1 MDSDD
6 IFTKSAKGIE
16 EIEKRSY
23 HLDFRHR
30 TALIQVDGRSEVGA
44 LLAKIPG
51 DGLALLEELARDGF
65 IAFADGRAAVAPVAP
80 GPATAPAAQAATPSA
95 HQGVK
100 IDLGTAKKRASQS
113 IVLLLGPD
121 GDALAVAI
129 ERTTTFAEFTTRAE
143 RARDIIGQMRGAARA
158 KEFWDSTGL

>member
-51 DGLALLEELARDGF
+51 DGLALLGELARDGF
-65 IAFADGRAAVAPVAP
+65 IAHADGREAVALATAAP
-80 GPATAPAAQAATPSA
+80 ATIATAPPATPQASPRT
-95 HQGVK
+95 K
-100 IDLGTAKKRASQS
+100 FDLGIARQRASQS
-113 IVLLLGPD
+113 IEMLLGPD

-129 ERTTTFAEFTTRAE
+129 ERTTTIAEFTTRAE
-143 RARDIIGQMRGAARA
+143 RAHDIIGQMRGPARA

>member
-1 MDSDD
+1 MDSDN
-6 IFTKSAKGIE
+6 IFTKSAKGVE

-30 TALIQVDGRSEVGA
+30 TALIQVDGRSAIGA

-51 DGLALLEELARDGF
+51 DGLTLLEDLARDGF
-65 IAFADGRAAVAPVAP
+65 IAHADGREAVTPVTTA
-80 GPATAPAAQAATPSA
+80 PATAVTTPAATPSA
-95 HQGVK
+95 NQGAK
-100 IDLGTAKKRASQS
+100 IDLGTARKRASQS
-113 IVLLLGPD
+113 IVSLLGPD

-129 ERTTTFAEFTTRAE
+129 ERTSTLAEFTTRAE

>member
-6 IFTKSAKGIE
+6 IFKKSAKGIE

-51 DGLALLEELARDGF
+51 DGFALLQELARDGF
-65 IAFADGRAAVAPVAP
+65 ITFADGREAVAPVAAA
-80 GPATAPAAQAATPSA
+80 PATAN
-95 HQGVK
+95 QGAKV
-100 IDLGTAKKRASQS
+100 DLVTAKKRASHS
-113 IVLLLGPD
+113 IESLLGPD

-129 ERTTTFAEFTTRAE
+129 ERTTTIAEFTTRAE
-143 RARDIIGQMRGAARA
+143 RTRDIIGQLRGAARA

>member
-6 IFTKSAKGIE
+6 IFTKSAKGFE

-30 TALIQVDGRSEVGA
+30 TALIQVDGRSEVGV

-51 DGLALLEELARDGF
+51 DGFALLEELARGGF
-65 IAFADGRAAVAPVAP
+65 ITYADGREAVAPVAV
-80 GPATAPAAQAATPSA
+80 APAAAATQTA
-95 HQGVK
+95 NQGTK

-113 IVLLLGPD
+113 IVSLLGPD

-129 ERTTTFAEFTTRAE
+129 ERTATLAEFTTRAE
-143 RARDIIGQMRGAARA
+143 RARDIIGQMRGASRA

>member
-30 TALIQVDGRSEVGA
+30 TALIQVDGRSEVGT

-51 DGLALLEELARDGF
+51 DGLALLGELARNGF
-65 IAFADGRAAVAPVAP
+65 IAHADGREAVAPVAA
-80 GPATAPAAQAATPSA
+80 ATATAAPASAPSA
-95 HQGVK
+95 NQGAK

-113 IVLLLGPD
+113 IVSLLGPD

-129 ERTTTFAEFTTRAE
+129 ERTSTLAEFTTRAE

>member
-6 IFTKSAKGIE
+6 IFIKSAKGIE

-30 TALIQVDGRSEVGA
+30 TALIQVDGRCEVGA

-51 DGLALLEELARDGF
+51 NGLTLLEDLARDGF
-65 IAFADGRAAVAPVAP
+65 IAHADGRD
-80 GPATAPAAQAATPSA
+80 AATPA
-95 HQGVK
+95 AAPKLPANPGTK
-100 IDLGTAKKRASQS
+100 IDLDVAKQRASRS
-113 IVLLLGPD
+113 IESLLGPD

-129 ERTTTFAEFTTRAE
+129 ERTSTLAEFTARAE

-158 KEFWDSTGL
+158 KEFWDLTGL